1 MRHHEMPNTPSTLGE
16 GRLETGRALVRALGE
31 ERALR
36 ELALLA
42 EMSLKELRQLCERPV
57 TCSLLDEILIDLEQ
71 LNLDAWELEGE

>member
-1 MRHHEMPNTPSTLGE
+1 MRDHEMPNTPSTLGE

-36 ELALLA
+36 ELAVLA